1 MVTSLISMIRG
12 NIQNIGDEWLDL
24 AVGGIVF
31 RIAVPTSNISQLD
44 PKGSKIELF
53 TSLQVREG
61 SMSLFGF
68 LTEDERKTFEI
79 LININGIGP
88 KMALNLLSILSP
100 DSLSSAVNLGD
111 INAFTVVPG
120 VGKKMASIIKLEL
133 KGRVD
138 LSDQQ
143 YKNSPD
149 EELTNAL
156 MSLGYTLSE
165 IRKAVLNINYS
176 DSATLEDKVRSALNN
191 LSNSDT

>member
-12 NIQNIGDEWLDL
+12 NIENIGDEWLDL
-24 AVGGIVF
+24 AVGGVVF
-31 RIAVPTSNISQLD
+31 RVAIPSSNITQLSQ
-44 PKGSKIELF
+44 KGSKVELY
-53 TSLQVREG
+53 TSLQIREG

-68 LTEDERKTFEI
+68 LTEDERRTFEI

-111 INAFTVVPG
+111 INAFTVVSG
-120 VGKKMASIIKLEL
+120 VGKKMASRIILEL
-133 KGRVD
+133 KGKID
-138 LSDQQ
+138 LSNQS
-143 YKNSPD
+143 YNYSPD

-156 MSLGYTLSE
+156 MSLGYTSTE
-165 IRKAVLNINYS
+165 IRKVVLNMDHS
-176 DSATLEDKVRSALNN
+176 DSITLEDKVRSALNN

>member
-12 NIQNIGDEWLDL
+12 NIQNIGNEWLDL

-120 VGKKMASIIKLEL
+120 VGKKMASRIILEL
-133 KGRVD
+133 KGKVD

-165 IRKAVLNINYS
+165 IRKAVLNIDYS
-176 DSATLEDKVRSALNN
+176 DSVTLEDKVRSALNN

>member
-120 VGKKMASIIKLEL
+120 VGKKMASRIILEL
-133 KGRVD
+133 KGKID
-138 LSDQQ
+138 LSNQSYND
-143 YKNSPD
+143 SPD

>member
-61 SMSLFGF
+61 SMSLFRF

-120 VGKKMASIIKLEL
+120 VGKKMASRIILEL

>member
-120 VGKKMASIIKLEL
+120 VGKKMASRIILEL

>member
-1 MVTSLISMIRG
+1 
-12 NIQNIGDEWLDL
+12 
-24 AVGGIVF
+24 
-31 RIAVPTSNISQLD
+31 
-44 PKGSKIELF
+44 
-53 TSLQVREG
+53 
-61 SMSLFGF
+61 
-68 LTEDERKTFEI
+68 
-79 LININGIGP
+79 
-88 KMALNLLSILSP
+88 
-100 DSLSSAVNLGD
+100 
-111 INAFTVVPG
+111 
-120 VGKKMASIIKLEL
+120 MASRIILEL

-138 LSDQQ
+138 LSDLQ

>member
-120 VGKKMASIIKLEL
+120 VGKKMASRIILEL
-133 KGRVD
+133 KGKVD

>member
-12 NIQNIGDEWLDL
+12 NIQNIGNEWLDL

-44 PKGSKIELF
+44 QKGSKIELF

-111 INAFTVVPG
+111 INAFTVVSG
-120 VGKKMASIIKLEL
+120 VGKKMASRIILEL
-133 KGRVD
+133 KGKVD

-165 IRKAVLNINYS
+165 IRKAVLNIDYS
-176 DSATLEDKVRSALNN
+176 DSITLEDKVRSALNN

>member
-1 MVTSLISMIRG
+1 
-12 NIQNIGDEWLDL
+12 
-24 AVGGIVF
+24 
-31 RIAVPTSNISQLD
+31 
-44 PKGSKIELF
+44 
-53 TSLQVREG
+53 
-61 SMSLFGF
+61 MSLFGF
-68 LTEDERKTFEI
+68 LTEDERRTFEI

-120 VGKKMASIIKLEL
+120 VGKKMASRIILEL
-133 KGRVD
+133 KGKVD

-165 IRKAVLNINYS
+165 IRKAVLNIDYS
-176 DSATLEDKVRSALNN
+176 DSVTLEDKVRSALNN

>member
-44 PKGSKIELF
+44 PKGSKNELF

-120 VGKKMASIIKLEL
+120 VGKKMASRIILEL

>member
-120 VGKKMASIIKLEL
+120 VGKKMASRIILEL
-133 KGRVD
+133 KGKVD

-165 IRKAVLNINYS
+165 IRKAVLNIDYS
-176 DSATLEDKVRSALNN
+176 DSVTLEDKVRSALNN

>member
-61 SMSLFGF
+61 CMSLFGF

-120 VGKKMASIIKLEL
+120 VGKKMASRIILEL

-165 IRKAVLNINYS
+165 IRKAVLNIDYS
-176 DSATLEDKVRSALNN
+176 DSVTLEDKVRSALNN

>member
-120 VGKKMASIIKLEL
+120 VGKKMASRIILEL

-165 IRKAVLNINYS
+165 IRKAVLNIDYS
-176 DSATLEDKVRSALNN
+176 DSVTLEDKVRSALNN

>member
-12 NIQNIGDEWLDL
+12 NIENIGDEWLDL
-24 AVGGIVF
+24 AVGGVVF
-31 RIAVPTSNISQLD
+31 RVAIPSSNITQLSQ
-44 PKGSKIELF
+44 KGSKVELY
-53 TSLQVREG
+53 TSLQIREG

-68 LTEDERKTFEI
+68 LTEDERRTFEI

-111 INAFTVVPG
+111 INAFTVVSG
-120 VGKKMASIIKLEL
+120 VGKKMASRIILEL
-133 KGRVD
+133 KGKID
-138 LSDQQ
+138 LSNQSYND
-143 YKNSPD
+143 SPD

-156 MSLGYTLSE
+156 MSLGYTPTE
-165 IRKAVLNINYS
+165 IRKVVLNMDHS
-176 DSATLEDKVRSALNN
+176 DSITLEDKVRSALNN

>member
-1 MVTSLISMIRG
+1 
-12 NIQNIGDEWLDL
+12 
-24 AVGGIVF
+24 
-31 RIAVPTSNISQLD
+31 
-44 PKGSKIELF
+44 
-53 TSLQVREG
+53 
-61 SMSLFGF
+61 
-68 LTEDERKTFEI
+68 
-79 LININGIGP
+79 
-88 KMALNLLSILSP
+88 MALNLLSILSP

-120 VGKKMASIIKLEL
+120 VGKKMASRIILEL
-133 KGRVD
+133 KGKVD

-165 IRKAVLNINYS
+165 IRKAVLNIDYS
-176 DSATLEDKVRSALNN
+176 DSVTLEDKVRSALNN

>member
-12 NIQNIGDEWLDL
+12 NIENIGDEWLDL
-24 AVGGIVF
+24 AVGGVVF
-31 RIAVPTSNISQLD
+31 RVAIPSSNITQLSQ
-44 PKGSKIELF
+44 KGSKVELY
-53 TSLQVREG
+53 TSLQIREG

-68 LTEDERKTFEI
+68 LTEDERRTFEI

-111 INAFTVVPG
+111 INAFTVVSG
-120 VGKKMASIIKLEL
+120 VGKKMASRIILEL
-133 KGRVD
+133 KGKID
-138 LSDQQ
+138 LSNQS
-143 YKNSPD
+143 YNYSPD

-156 MSLGYTLSE
+156 MSLGYTSTE
-165 IRKAVLNINYS
+165 IRKVVLKMDHS
-176 DSATLEDKVRSALNN
+176 DSITLEDKVRSALNN

>member
-120 VGKKMASIIKLEL
+120 VGKKMASRIILEL
-133 KGRVD
+133 KCKVD

-165 IRKAVLNINYS
+165 IRKAVLNIDYS
-176 DSATLEDKVRSALNN
+176 DSVTLEDKVRSALNN

>member
-111 INAFTVVPG
+111 INAFTVIPG
-120 VGKKMASIIKLEL
+120 VGKKMASRIILEL

>member
-120 VGKKMASIIKLEL
+120 VGKKMASRIILEL
-133 KGRVD
+133 KGKVD

-165 IRKAVLNINYS
+165 IRKAVLNIDYLICDLYLYKES
-176 DSATLEDKVRSALNN
+176 LHP
-191 LSNSDT
+191 

>member
-120 VGKKMASIIKLEL
+120 VGKKMASRIILEL
-133 KGRVD
+133 KGKVD

-165 IRKAVLNINYS
+165 IRKAVLNIDYS

>member
-12 NIQNIGDEWLDL
+12 NIENIGDEWLDL
-24 AVGGIVF
+24 AVGGVVF
-31 RIAVPTSNISQLD
+31 RVAIPSSSITQLSQ
-44 PKGSKIELF
+44 KGSKVELY
-53 TSLQVREG
+53 TSLQIREG

-68 LTEDERKTFEI
+68 LTEDERRTFEI

-111 INAFTVVPG
+111 INAFTVVSG
-120 VGKKMASIIKLEL
+120 VGKKMASRIILEL
-133 KGRVD
+133 KGKID
-138 LSDQQ
+138 LSNQS
-143 YKNSPD
+143 YNYSPD

-156 MSLGYTLSE
+156 MSLGYTSTE
-165 IRKAVLNINYS
+165 IRKVVLKMDHS
-176 DSATLEDKVRSALNN
+176 DSITLEDKVRSALNN

>member
-79 LININGIGP
+79 L
-88 KMALNLLSILSP
+88 S
-100 DSLSSAVNLGD
+100 
-111 INAFTVVPG
+111 
-120 VGKKMASIIKLEL
+120 
-133 KGRVD
+133 
-138 LSDQQ
+138 Q
-143 YKNSPD
+143 
-149 EELTNAL
+149 
-156 MSLGYTLSE
+156 
-165 IRKAVLNINYS
+165 
-176 DSATLEDKVRSALNN
+176 
-191 LSNSDT
+191 